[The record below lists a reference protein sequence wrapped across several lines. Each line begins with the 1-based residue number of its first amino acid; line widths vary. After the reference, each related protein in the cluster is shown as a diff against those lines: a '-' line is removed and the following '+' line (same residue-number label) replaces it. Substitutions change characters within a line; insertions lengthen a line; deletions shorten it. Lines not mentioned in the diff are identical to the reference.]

1 MTVDEILQQFLYFVP
16 DKYDVSVGSFFYDLL
31 YPVAEFCYNLWNK
44 EERLESNTYAL
55 TATGE
60 HLDSKVAE
68 QNVIRQ
74 EAGYSKGIVKISGT
88 RGAIIRAG
96 ALVAADTTLFS
107 VDEAA
112 TIPECGY
119 VEVSATCTTA
129 GTSGNVKTGE
139 INRFPVTL
147 PGITEVK
154 NLAAFN
160 GGYAAESD
168 EDLRERYL
176 EKVSRPN
183 ASGNAYQYEEWAKEV
198 AGVGGVR
205 VIPLWNGNGTVK
217 VVITDT
223 ENRPASAELISKV
236 KEYIEQNRPVG
247 AAVTVVSAA
256 SLVINVSVSLNT
268 NTGDFDTSIIET
280 AITKYLSSIALDKQY
295 VSIAKIGSII
305 LAADGVEDYSD
316 LKINNT
322 TDNISLSEGVIPV
335 LGEVRVI

>member
-1 MTVDEILQQFLYFVP
+1 MTVDEILQQLLYFVP
-16 DKYDVSVGSFFYDLL
+16 DKYDISVGSFFYDLL
-31 YPVAEFCYNLWNK
+31 YPVAEFCHNLWSK
-44 EERLESNTYAL
+44 AERLESNTHAL
-55 TATGE
+55 TAKDE
-60 HLDSKVAE
+60 YLDYKVAE

-74 EAGYSKGIVKISGT
+74 KAGYAKGIVKISGM

-96 ALVAADTTLFS
+96 SLVAADTTLFS
-107 VDEAA
+107 VNEAA

-119 VEVSATCTTA
+119 VEISATCTTA
-129 GTSGNVKTGE
+129 GTGGNVKAGE

-147 PGITEVK
+147 PGITEVV
-154 NLAAFN
+154 NLEAFS

-168 EDLRERYL
+168 EDLRKRYL
-176 EKVSRPN
+176 EKVSKPN
-183 ASGNAYQYEEWAKEV
+183 ASGNVNQYEIWTKEV

-223 ENRPASAELISKV
+223 ENRPAGAELILRV
-236 KEYIEQNRPVG
+236 KEYIEENRPVG
-247 AAVTVVSAA
+247 ASVTVVSAE
-256 SLVINVSVSLNT
+256 SIVINVSVSLKT
-268 NTGDFDTSIIET
+268 NTDDFDTSSIET

-335 LGEVRVI
+335 LGEVRVV